1 MSIELALNCVEAYM
15 YMYGCSLH
23 VTTGADLERVGGDR
37 THPLENLTYYIHIV
51 KLQKI
56 IVGIGPSNKI
66 IRNLP
71 SVKYLNNIERFDRF

>member
-1 MSIELALNCVEAYM
+1 M

-56 IVGIGPSNKI
+56 IVGGPSNKI

-71 SVKYLNNIERFDRF
+71 SVKYLNNIVRFDRF